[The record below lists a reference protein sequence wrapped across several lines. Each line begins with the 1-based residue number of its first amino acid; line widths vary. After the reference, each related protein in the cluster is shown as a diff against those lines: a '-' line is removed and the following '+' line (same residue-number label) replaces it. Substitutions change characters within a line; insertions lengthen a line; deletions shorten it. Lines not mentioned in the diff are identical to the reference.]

1 MSGTILENLSTKK
14 LSILVGILMICQI
27 VCFLIGGLV
36 GKKKDSLRLRLSKNK
51 FDFIFDLAP
60 IPASVQTILGTICKD
75 VPSAYNDTTI
85 WLYPRGEGMSNIN
98 N

>member
-14 LSILVGILMICQI
+14 LSILVGVLMICQV

-36 GKKKDSLRLRLSKNK
+36 GKERVFNDICTRNL
-51 FDFIFDLAP
+51 FDFYSAP

-85 WLYPRGEGMSNIN
+85 WLYPRGDGMYEIN